1 MIWVVIL
8 LVILLIAPDVIILL
22 GAMIMM
28 AIIGMFELLM
38 HIFGIEHDKEDE
50 ERKKKK

>member
-1 MIWVVIL
+1 MIWLVIL

-28 AIIGMFELLM
+28 AIVGVLELLM
-38 HIFGIEHDKEDE
+38 HVLGIEHDREDE